1 MFKFPVTAASDF
13 VRSNLEVQFSL
24 ANKVIGGMM
33 DTSMQLGRL
42 NIEASRKLVEESATA
57 AEKAIGLRSFAD
69 TQAFLLEQSQLAF
82 QRFSGYSQNAQRIA
96 SGSIGTLNAVTNAT
110 ANATENATANA
121 QQEKAADAPVQEK
134 HGVPHG
140 QQHEVDPQ
148 PSALVEK
155 LISNVAGDTGNLH

>member
-1 MFKFPVTAASDF
+1 MFTFPVTAASDF
-13 VRSNLEVQFSL
+13 VRNNLEVQFSL
-24 ANKVIGGMM
+24 ANKMIGSMM

-42 NIEASRKLVEESATA
+42 NIQASRKLMEESATA
-57 AEKAIGLRSFAD
+57 TEKAIGLRSFAD

-82 QRFSGYSQNAQRIA
+82 QRFSGYSQNAQKIA
-96 SGSIGTLNAVTNAT
+96 TGSIGNLNTAVAVTNS
-110 ANATENATANA
+110 
-121 QQEKAADAPVQEK
+121 QQETAAVEAPVQEK
-134 HGVPHG
+134 HGASHG

>member
-1 MFKFPVTAASDF
+1 MFTFPVTAASDF

-24 ANKVIGGMM
+24 ANKMIGSMM

-42 NIEASRKLVEESATA
+42 NIQASRKLMEESASA

-69 TQAFLLEQSQLAF
+69 TQAFLLEQSQLAV
-82 QRFSGYSQNAQRIA
+82 QRLSGYSQNAQKIA
-96 SGSIGTLNAVTNAT
+96 TGSIGNLGTAVAVTNA
-110 ANATENATANA
+110 
-121 QQEKAADAPVQEK
+121 QQETAVAEAPVQEK
-134 HGVPHG
+134 QGVPHHG